1 MSEPPDD
8 PCLSRRGGRALRA
21 AMPSPPAADAPA
33 AAADSAD
40 LRRPRLLRAL
50 AGETL
55 DRPPVWFMR
64 QAGRYLPE
72 YREMRARAPDFIAFC
87 LDPTAAAEVT
97 LQPMRRF
104 PYDAAIVFA
113 DILLIPGALGQKVWF
128 EAGEGP
134 RLGPLPPLQAV
145 RERIEGAAAEL
156 DPVCETLRKVR
167 AALEPDRA
175 LIGFAGAPW
184 TVATYMLQGR
194 GGQRDAAIA
203 QAYADP
209 AAIDALLELL
219 VEATARYLAAQA
231 QAGAQ
236 VLQIFESWA
245 EGLAEDLFERLVL
258 GPHARLVSRLRALG
272 CDTPLIGF
280 PRGAGALLERYADE
294 VETQGV
300 GLDTQTPSALGRRI
314 QAGGRTVQGALDP
327 LLLRAG
333 GPALTT
339 RVTRLLEQWG
349 SGPYIFNLG
358 HGILPDTPIPH
369 VEAVLAQVTGVR
381 V

>member
-1 MSEPPDD
+1 MAPPSDT
-8 PCLSRRGGRALRA
+8 
-21 AMPSPPAADAPA
+21 PPAG
-33 AAADSAD
+33 
-40 LRRPRLLRAL
+40 RPRFLRAL

-87 LDPTAAAEVT
+87 LDPEAAAEVT

-113 DILLIPGALGQKVWF
+113 DILLIPRALGQAVWF

-134 RLGPLPPLQAV
+134 RLGPLPPLEAL
-145 RERIEGAAAEL
+145 REHVAGAAEAL
-156 DPVCETLRKVR
+156 DPVCETLRRVR
-167 AALEPDRA
+167 AALEPERA

-184 TVATYMLQGR
+184 TVATYMLEGR
-194 GGQRDAAIA
+194 GGRRDEAIA
-203 QAYADP
+203 KAYADP
-209 AAIDALLELL
+209 VGIDALLSVL
-219 VEATARYLAAQA
+219 VEATAHYLAAQGR
-231 QAGAQ
+231 AGAQ
-236 VLQIFESWA
+236 ALQIFESWA

-258 GPHARLVSRLRALG
+258 APHQRLVARLRELG

-280 PRGAGALLERYADE
+280 PRGAGALLERYAEE

-300 GLDTQTPSALGRRI
+300 GLDTQTPALLGRRI

-333 GPALTT
+333 GPALSA
-339 RVTRLLEQWG
+339 RVTRLMEQWG
-349 SGPYIFNLG
+349 SGPYVFNLG

-381 V
+381 A